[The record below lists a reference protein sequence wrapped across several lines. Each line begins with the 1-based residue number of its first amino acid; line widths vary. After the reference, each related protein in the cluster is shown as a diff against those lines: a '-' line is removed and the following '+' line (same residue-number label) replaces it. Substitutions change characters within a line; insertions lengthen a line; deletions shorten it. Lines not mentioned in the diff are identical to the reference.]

1 MHHGLL
7 QISASAGSGK
17 TYTLAK
23 RYIMLLLFKQ
33 RDDGLLDYR
42 RQTDYHSHILAIT
55 FTNKATTEMKK
66 RIIDELYILATAPGE
81 SDFLWD
87 FNALEAKMLDE
98 QGKHCFVAGVLD
110 VDKMQQAAR
119 QALASVLYE
128 YGTFNVSTIDSFFQ
142 SILRNFA
149 RELDRDYNYEV
160 QIDEK
165 FALQTAIHN
174 FLLSLG
180 ADARRHG
187 GKYHLTDVERWVKAY
202 ISQQVSEGQDWNVFK
217 EDAGLFKHAQLLSQE
232 FFRQQMPRLH
242 DYLTREQNGV
252 RVTDL
257 GKISEF
263 KKRLIIL
270 AGYYEDQYKALGSG
284 VSRLLDKHNVD
295 IQCLYAGRF
304 VQNMMNPDNRISHGE
319 PYETGNSK
327 TFTELTEEKLA
338 KNCFKNKYVPPEAFV
353 SDVMQ
358 WRGEVI
364 YTYHAWQWVKN
375 LAAELGFLGLL
386 DRIDDN
392 VKQYSRET
400 NQLLIADTN
409 DLIAR
414 VLDSGVPFLYERVG
428 TWINHF
434 MIDEFQ
440 DTSRKQYENFLPLLY
455 EALART
461 DENLCMLIGDAKQ
474 SIYRFRNAD
483 PSLFRDQIGIDFSAE
498 RHGLHHEPLSTNY
511 RSCPVIVRFNNW
523 FFDQLLNALGQDPQ
537 SVVMRT
543 YKPNGRLTDFQQK
556 EHKAAPLGMV
566 RVQFV
571 SKSAQAPDKESEQ
584 VLQLLPEYL
593 HELHRRFDWRDIG
606 ILVNRNTEG
615 NDVVLRLME
624 YNKTVSPEQQISVA
638 SDESMLIANSPSVKR
653 IVSLLRFVDLT
664 QYVAS
669 DDDPDSMPD
678 EDRRAN
684 RSRLKDQHMY
694 HVLGLF
700 MQRMAQDEA
709 QAPGQVLEQCF
720 RDTEALTMLP
730 EDQQMDAYARE
741 VDALLPDRRTELMTL
756 PNIVEHIISRYMQD
770 TQHVPQETAH
780 LLAFQDCVNDFASQ
794 RSGGTVREFLSY
806 WDTKS
811 DKLTVPAS
819 SSNDAVSVITI
830 HKSKGLEYDCVI
842 LPFANWEICS
852 EASMSA
858 KSPYWITREDLL
870 AMGGDK
876 VFAPDPEITQDMMP
890 PLLPLAKKHV
900 NVLAQHCGILRDYV
914 ETFGQNLM
922 VDNMDKTYV
931 AFTRPKQELHIFAK
945 ASSEI
950 GKLLQ
955 PILEQGC
962 QGGDVDVTKVDE
974 VTYQWGNPRDV
985 SHDKPKPQVDADV
998 ALIDM
1003 PPYQVASGASRISV
1017 RLPEDLSDKQNTGKR
1032 LHNLMSRIAYRR
1044 DVDRAWGFCVNRG
1057 IISDD
1062 DKEWPLHRLR
1072 AVIDGMFDDPR
1083 TSEWFSDD
1091 NRVYN
1096 ERNLSAGHFATTTKR
1111 PDRVVCRPDGTWIVI
1126 DYKFG
1131 EKDLEK
1137 HTEQVRG
1144 YMKRLERMGKK
1155 PIQGYLWYVA
1165 LDEIV
1170 PVNVD

>member
-1 MHHGLL
+1 
-7 QISASAGSGK
+7 
-17 TYTLAK
+17 
-23 RYIMLLLFKQ
+23 MLLLFKQ

-66 RIIDELYILATAPGE
+66 RIIDELYILASDPGE
-81 SDFLWD
+81 SDFLRD
-87 FNALEAKMLDE
+87 FNAMEKEMLEK
-98 QGKHCFVAGVLD
+98 QGSHCFVAGVLD

-187 GKYHLTDVERWVKAY
+187 GKYHLTDVERWVKSY
-202 ISQQVSEGQDWNVFK
+202 ISQQVSEGLDWNVFK
-217 EDAGLFKHAQLLSQE
+217 EDAGLFKHAELLNQE

-242 DYLTREQNGV
+242 EYLTRDEKGE

-257 GKISEF
+257 SKITEF
-263 KKRLIIL
+263 KKHLIL
-270 AGYYEDQYKALGSG
+270 LDKYYEDLYKSLGSG
-284 VSRLLDKHNVD
+284 MSQMLVMHNVD
-295 IQCLYAGRF
+295 TQCLYGKRF
-304 VQNMMNPDNRISHGE
+304 VQNMMNPDNRISYGE
-319 PYETGNSK
+319 PYDKGSSK
-327 TFTELTEEKLA
+327 AFAELTEEKL
-338 KNCFKNKYVPPEAFV
+338 KNSFKNKYTPSVAFF

-358 WRGEVI
+358 WRGKVI
-364 YTYHAWQWVKN
+364 YTYHAWQWVKK
-375 LAAELGFLGLL
+375 LATELGFLGLL

-483 PSLFRDQIGIDFSAE
+483 PSLFRDQIGVEFSAE
-498 RHGLHHEPLSTNY
+498 RHGLHHEPLSTNF

-543 YKPNGRLTDFQQK
+543 YKPNGLLTDFQQN
-556 EHKAAPLGMV
+556 EHKTHPLGMV

-571 SKSAQAPDKESEQ
+571 SKADRTSDNEKEQ

-593 HELHRRFDWRDIG
+593 HELHQRFEWRDIG
-606 ILVNRNTEG
+606 ILVNWNSEG
-615 NDVVLRLME
+615 NDVVLRIME
-624 YNKTVSPEQQISVA
+624 YNKTVPPEQQISVA

-664 QYVAS
+664 QYVTS
-669 DDDPDSMPD
+669 EEDPDSLPE

-684 RSRLKDQHMY
+684 RNRLKDQHMY

-720 RDTEALTMLP
+720 RDTEALTLLP
-730 EDQQMDAYARE
+730 EDEQMEAYARE

-794 RSGGTVREFLSY
+794 RSGGTVREFLNY

-842 LPFANWEICS
+842 LPFANWEIHNETS
-852 EASMSA
+852 KSA
-858 KSPYWITREDLL
+858 KVPYWITREELL
-870 AMGGDK
+870 AMGGGK

-890 PLLPLAKKHV
+890 PLLPLAKTHV
-900 NVLAQHCGILRDYV
+900 NALAQHCGILKDYV
-914 ETFGQNLM
+914 DNYGQNLL

-931 AFTRPKQELHIFAK
+931 AFTRPKQELHIFAV

-950 GKLLQ
+950 GKLFL
-955 PILEQGC
+955 PILEQGS
-962 QGGDVDVTKVDE
+962 QDGSVDLNKVGE
-974 VTYQWGNPRDV
+974 NIYQWGAPRDV
-985 SHDKPKPQVDADV
+985 SHDKPKPQADADADV

-1003 PPYQVASGASRISV
+1003 PSYQVASGASRINV
-1017 RLPEDLSDKQNTGKR
+1017 RLPEDLSDKKNTGKR

-1062 DKEWPLHRLR
+1062 DMEWPLRRVR
-1072 AVIDGMFDDPR
+1072 AVIDRMFDDPR

-1111 PDRVVCRPDGTWIVI
+1111 PDRVVCRPDGTWMVI

-1131 EKDLEK
+1131 EKDLK
-1137 HTEQVRG
+1137 NHVEQVRG

-1155 PIQGYLWYVA
+1155 PIRGYLWYVA

-1170 PVNVD
+1170 PVNLD